1 MTTIHYRN
9 APAEAAWS
17 MISRASKAA
26 ALNGEIVVDKTR
38 RTVHALVMSRV

>member
-1 MTTIHYRN
+1 
-9 APAEAAWS
+9 

-38 RTVHALVMSRV
+38 WTVHALVMSRV